1 MSASEPLPAA
11 GEGSR
16 AIALLEPR
24 VADQIAAGEVIERPA
39 SVLKELLE
47 NALDAGARDIHVG
60 VREGGAAEISV
71 RDDGHGMSPDD
82 LRLACLRHA
91 TSKLREIDELGS
103 IASYGFRGEALAA
116 IAAVS
121 ELTVT
126 SAVRGAPTGARIE
139 LAQGE
144 TRSFAPAAVPAGT
157 TVEVRDLFAAVPARR
172 KFLRSPRTEL
182 AHLTELL
189 QRMALARP
197 EVGFRLTDASREAL
211 RYPAVARPGE
221 RLVQVLGRSRAAAM
235 APVAHAD
242 AGVAVRGWVSRAG
255 ESYAQARG
263 LLTYVNGRLVRD
275 RLVTRAVLDGYRAL
289 LPQGRYPAAVLFVEL
304 DGGAVDVNVHPAKL
318 EVRFA
323 AGDVV
328 HRVIRRAVAA
338 ALDAAATGP
347 SIARNRPEPGDVGAA
362 GTGGVAEALERYA
375 ARTQPI
381 AASPEA
387 AGAAGRP
394 APPPPPRGRSIADA
408 PSLVAETDRAEPSP
422 RVRFAELRIVGQ
434 ALAGYIVCDAGDSL
448 VLIDQHAAHERVR
461 FERLRAGSRGAG
473 APSQR
478 LLEPRVVELDAASLD
493 RLAPLCGELA
503 AAGFEVEPFGE
514 RSVVVRAIPASLD
527 VTTDAATLLADLGAD
542 LAALGVSERLAAAR
556 DTLFARIACH
566 GAVRA
571 GDPLVGDEMTRLVRD
586 LDTVPFAATCPH
598 GRPLLVELSRGEL
611 ARRVRRT

>member
-1 MSASEPLPAA
+1 
-11 GEGSR
+11 
-16 AIALLEPR
+16 
-24 VADQIAAGEVIERPA
+24 
-39 SVLKELLE
+39 
-47 NALDAGARDIHVG
+47 
-60 VREGGAAEISV
+60 
-71 RDDGHGMSPDD
+71 
-82 LRLACLRHA
+82 
-91 TSKLREIDELGS
+91 
-103 IASYGFRGEALAA
+103 
-116 IAAVS
+116 
-121 ELTVT
+121 T

-139 LAQGE
+139 LAQGQA
-144 TRSFAPAAVPAGT
+144 RSFAPAAAPAGT
-157 TVEVRDLFAAVPARR
+157 TVEVRELFAAVPARR

-235 APVAHAD
+235 APVEHAD

-304 DGGAVDVNVHPAKL
+304 DGEAVDVNVHPAKL

-328 HRVIRRAVAA
+328 HRVIRHAVAA
-338 ALDAAATGP
+338 ALDAAASGP
-347 SIARNRPEPGDVGAA
+347 SIARNRPEPDEVAVGA
-362 GTGGVAEALERYA
+362 GSGSVAEALERYA

-381 AASPEA
+381 AASPGA
-387 AGAAGRP
+387 AAAAGRLGLPP
-394 APPPPPRGRSIADA
+394 APRGRSVADA
-408 PSLVAETDRAEPSP
+408 PSTAADTDRAEPSP
-422 RVRFAELRIVGQ
+422 RVRFAELRVVGQ

-461 FERLRAGSRGAG
+461 FERLRAGGRGAG
-473 APSQR
+473 AASQR
-478 LLEPRVVELDAASLD
+478 LLEPRVVELDAPSLD

-514 RSVVVRAIPASLD
+514 RSVVVRAIPAALD
-527 VTTDAATLLADLGAD
+527 VTTDAATLLADLAAD

-571 GDPLVGDEMTRLVRD
+571 GDPLVGEEMTRLVRD
-586 LDTVPFAATCPH
+586 LDTIPFAATCPH